1 MNKKVYVSALILV
14 VVFLCI
20 QYVLKIF
27 FPEAFLMIIEEPN
40 IVLAGQFID
49 ANWWLYFPIAFI
61 FAMVSDYLFFA
72 ACCKTRKPHW
82 SLWLIM
88 ICYNVILISLYTFA
102 PYFVAANSNLIVGCS
117 MAYMFLVPIFY
128 TNELK
133 PMAIT
138 YVVANVA
145 QLLTLAIRDFT
156 PLLTSVN
163 TLTTM
168 LLSIESYLW
177 ATLCYI
183 IFTKGGV
190 NDGMD
195 KTMVRQRTVLGEEKG
210 EITSSHTKKSSN
222 N

>member
-14 VVFLCI
+14 IVFLCI

-49 ANWWLYFPIAFI
+49 ANWWLYFPVAFI
-61 FAMVSDYLFFA
+61 FAIISDYLFFA
-72 ACCKTRKPHW
+72 ACCKTRRLHF
-82 SLWLIM
+82 SLWLI
-88 ICYNVILISLYTFA
+88 IIIYNIILISLYSFA

-117 MAYMFLVPIFY
+117 MVYMILVPTFY

-133 PMAIT
+133 PLAIT
-138 YVVANVA
+138 YVIANVA

-168 LLSIESYLW
+168 LLTMEGYLW
-177 ATLCYI
+177 AILCYI
-183 IFTKGGV
+183 IFTKGGA
-190 NDGMD
+190 NNGMD
-195 KTMVRQRTVLGEEKG
+195 ETLVRQRAVLDKEKS
-210 EITSSHTKKSSN
+210 ESTSNHNKKSSN